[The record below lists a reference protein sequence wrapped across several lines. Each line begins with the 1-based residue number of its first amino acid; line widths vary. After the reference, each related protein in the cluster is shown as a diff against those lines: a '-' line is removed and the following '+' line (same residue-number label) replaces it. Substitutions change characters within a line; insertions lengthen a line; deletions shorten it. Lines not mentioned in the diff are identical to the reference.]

1 MPFSAFVIPGF
12 LFHVII
18 VSTSRRRNGCTFAI
32 AVTNLPTVS
41 SQGVEQRLVV
51 AGRNHGRRGFQQL
64 RFVPSRLLTGL
75 RFQRCQSNDPQK
87 QKHCSFQIRKLN
99 RKELRDCIFF
109 FSPLFLQPSLVQTVL
124 LVSLQVNEEH
134 EGQKSQVLTGVEEV
148 DWREVGRPGL
158 RPGLGS
164 SWDDWP
170 YRCKHLGSLR
180 REGWLQ
186 NWSWLHVWGWR
197 SSVQ

>member
-32 AVTNLPTVS
+32 EVTNLPTVS
-41 SQGVEQRLVV
+41 SQGMEQRLVV

-109 FSPLFLQPSLVQTVL
+109 FLAPFPATISSSDCFTGQSPGKRGTRRAKVASAYGNGGSRL
-124 LVSLQVNEEH
+124 
-134 EGQKSQVLTGVEEV
+134 EGGGSTGASA
-148 DWREVGRPGL
+148 RT
-158 RPGLGS
+158 
-164 SWDDWP
+164 
-170 YRCKHLGSLR
+170 
-180 REGWLQ
+180 WLQ
-186 NWSWLHVWGWR
+186 LG
-197 SSVQ
+197 